1 MFSNLCESHGR
12 FVRYNGFM
20 NPRMMKP
27 AQSYSVGFE
36 VPVRVKRD
44 RAWQGLTAEIGS
56 WWPRH
61 FFTNPNPSGFVLEP
75 FLGGRVFEDWGDG
88 AGVLWGTVVVWVPG
102 QRMTWACEMYP
113 DWSGPGR
120 SFVTFTLEDRGQET
134 VVKVEDAGICISA
147 QQAGTSLTSGW
158 HELIG
163 THFKSFVEAQPWR
176 APPHLS
182 DSGPMGLRYGDLND
196 KDTVQFD
203 T

>member
-1 MFSNLCESHGR
+1 
-12 FVRYNGFM
+12 M

-27 AQSYSVGFE
+27 AQSYTVGFE
-36 VPVRVKRD
+36 VPVRAHRD
-44 RAWQGLTAEIGS
+44 RVWQGLTVEIGA
-56 WWPRH
+56 WWPKH
-61 FFTNPNPSGFVLEP
+61 FFTHPNPAGFVLEP

-120 SFVTFTLEDRGQET
+120 SFVTFNLEDRGQET
-134 VVKVEDAGICISA
+134 LVKVEDAGICINA
-147 QQAGTSLTSGW
+147 VQAGTSLNSGW

-163 THFKSFVEAQPWR
+163 VHLKNYLEAASY
-176 APPHLS
+176 APPQRLA

-196 KDTVQFD
+196 SESVQFD
-203 T
+203 H